1 MASTTQR
8 ATTALDHTK
17 LTPLQIQAYLHTGI
31 RMTQQEAHTHLLKH
45 LSLQQLRDLHAT
57 TAPTAPKA
65 PTNSAFAG
73 VCGGY
78 ADTGADMLDSNF
90 AALRDLPTINVD
102 QIASEARMQADA
114 DLAAYTSAVLRSPWT
129 KAVLFVLFAATLFA
143 FAGCG
148 GRETAEEELA
158 PAIYQPRT
166 KAHA

>member
-8 ATTALDHTK
+8 DTTALDHTK

-57 TAPTAPKA
+57 TAPKT

-73 VCGGY
+73 ACGGY

-90 AALRDLPTINVD
+90 AALRDLPPTNVD

-114 DLAAYTSAVLRSPWT
+114 ELAAYTSAVLRSPWT
-129 KAVLFVLFAATLFA
+129 KAALCALAIACGFALT
-143 FAGCG
+143 GCG
-148 GRETAEEELA
+148 GRDTDQDELA
-158 PAIYQPRT
+158 PAIYQPRA

>member
-8 ATTALDHTK
+8 DTTALDHTK

-57 TAPTAPKA
+57 TAPKA

-90 AALRDLPTINVD
+90 ASLRDLPPTNLD
-102 QIASEARMQADA
+102 QIASEARVQADA
-114 DLAAYTSAVLRSPWT
+114 ELAAYTSQVLRSPWT
-129 KAVLFVLFAATLFA
+129 KAALFILAAAALFAL
-143 FAGCG
+143 AGCG
-148 GRETAEEELA
+148 GRDTAEEEPA
-158 PAIYQPRT
+158 PAIYQPR
-166 KAHA
+166 ARSHA